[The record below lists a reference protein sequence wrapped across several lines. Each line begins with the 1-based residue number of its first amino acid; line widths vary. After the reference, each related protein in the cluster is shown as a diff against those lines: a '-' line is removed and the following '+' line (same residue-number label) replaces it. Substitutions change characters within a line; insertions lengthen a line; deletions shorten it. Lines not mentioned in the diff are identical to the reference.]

1 MSQPGLSAFL
11 SNPETDDTL
20 QNIRREYLA
29 SKKNLQNL
37 LVTSPTR
44 ARTRPL
50 QQIPTPPINGSK
62 ERADDDK
69 LRQQL
74 REGLQPDRFMNRPP
88 QVPIPTAARSDIE
101 NLRSML
107 YSQQRVIDELTR
119 GLDAQVI
126 RNSALENRVSMLER
140 YITRLES
147 QDNSRSPEPQLV
159 DEGISRRLRQQHT
172 PLYTD
177 DENTRVLLNSG
188 AVDRPDRQISNFD
201 DSTTKL
207 LQIARDTSRW

>member
-1 MSQPGLSAFL
+1 
-11 SNPETDDTL
+11 
-20 QNIRREYLA
+20 
-29 SKKNLQNL
+29 
-37 LVTSPTR
+37 
-44 ARTRPL
+44 
-50 QQIPTPPINGSK
+50 
-62 ERADDDK
+62 
-69 LRQQL
+69 
-74 REGLQPDRFMNRPP
+74 
-88 QVPIPTAARSDIE
+88 
-101 NLRSML
+101 ML